1 MHESTFL
8 FDLALVL
15 GVGAATSVIARV
27 LHQPSVLGY
36 LVAGL
41 IVGPYLPLPLF
52 ADPERIDAMAEFGV
66 VLVMFAIGLEFRIA
80 KLMRVVPVA
89 GLTALL
95 QMSALMWAGF
105 SLGRLLGWSVV
116 EAVFLGAAISISSTM
131 VVSRVFDQVHVS
143 VEVRELVLG
152 VLIFQDVGA
161 VVLIALTTAIAV
173 GGSVA
178 PTELAETMGWLL
190 AALAGMLGFGML
202 IVPRAVRAVARLD
215 SREILSVFSIGL
227 CFVLAALADELG
239 YSVALGAFLAGILVA
254 ESGHAHGVA
263 HGIEPVRDMFAA
275 VFFVSI
281 GMSVD
286 PVLAWRN
293 LPVAL
298 FVFAVVVVGQLMSVT
313 VAGILSGNGLS
324 RSITAGLALGQIG
337 EFGFI
342 LAGIGVTAGAVEVAL
357 QPILV
362 TVATASAFTTPI
374 LLGFAP
380 RVVHFVDRRLPHRAQ
395 WLLGLHEA
403 WLQRFRERRDRD
415 RGKSP
420 IAHAVRALAF
430 DAVLLNLILALSV
443 TLPAR
448 SGDWVA
454 SRLSIPPETGRFVWL
469 VLAVVI
475 AVPLVVGLVRNSLA
489 LARLAGESILAP
501 DVSAPTPATRVA
513 AHSLRT
519 LVLLAALAGVGAP
532 TVALLRPLAGGLYGA
547 FGLAL
552 LTGGVALYL
561 WRDASAMAVE
571 LRSGAE
577 RLTQLLA
584 EQSGQEEPMPIRHST
599 LPPGLDSI
607 LALTLRPH
615 SVAVGRTLSDI
626 NLRAKTGATVLAI
639 QRDGSRVIL
648 PTGRERLE
656 VADVLAISGSRDA
669 VLEAQKILNAAT
681 G

>member
-15 GVGAATSVIARV
+15 GVGAATSVVARV
-27 LHQPSVLGY
+27 LHQPSILGY

-41 IVGPYLPLPLF
+41 IVGPSLPVPLF
-52 ADPERIDAMAEFGV
+52 ADPERIEAMAEFGV

-131 VVSRVFDQVHVS
+131 VVSRVFDQVHVP
-143 VEVRELVLG
+143 VDVRELVLG
-152 VLIFQDVGA
+152 VLVFQDVGA
-161 VVLIALTTAIAV
+161 VVLIALTTAIAA

-178 PTELAETMGWLL
+178 PTELAGTMAWLL

-202 IVPRAVRAVARLD
+202 VVPRAVRAVARLE

-227 CFVLAALADELG
+227 CFVLAALAHELG

-281 GMSVD
+281 GMTVD
-286 PVLAWRN
+286 PILAWQY

-298 FVFAVVVVGQLMSVT
+298 IVFAVVVLGQLVSVT
-313 VAGILSGNGLS
+313 VAGVLSGNGLS

-342 LAGIGVTAGAVEVAL
+342 LAGIGVTAGVVEVAL

-380 RVVHFVDRRLPHRAQ
+380 RVVRFVDRRLPHRVQ

-415 RGKSP
+415 RKTP
-420 IAHAVRALAF
+420 IAHAVRNIGF
-430 DAVLLNLILALSV
+430 DAVLLNILLALTV
-443 TLPAR
+443 ALPAR
-448 SGDWVA
+448 TGEWVA
-454 SRLSIPPETGRFVWL
+454 SRLSIPPETGRVVWL
-469 VLAVVI
+469 LLAIVI

-489 LARLAGESILAP
+489 LARLAGESVLPP
-501 DVSAPTPATRVA
+501 DVSSPTSAARVA

-519 LVLLAALAGVGAP
+519 LVLLATLAGVGAP

-552 LTGGVALYL
+552 LVGGVALYW

-607 LALTLRPH
+607 LALTVRPQ

-639 QRDGSRVIL
+639 QRDGNRVIL

-656 VADVLAISGSRDA
+656 VADVLAISGSRDS
-669 VLEAQKILNAAT
+669 VLEAQEVLNAETA
-681 G
+681 